1 MKSETFHPTLPKFYD
16 VHGNQVVAQNRSIVL
31 KNCIE
36 TEYGLVW
43 KTSEGTF
50 TFDIDVG
57 DDIKAILE
65 NHNPTKRQVL
75 RTIMPIFDPV
85 TFVAYFVVNGEI
97 LMQNIPEYSYDHRQ
111 RWSQM
116 CV

>member
-1 MKSETFHPTLPKFYD
+1 M
-16 VHGNQVVAQNRSIVL
+16 
-31 KNCIE
+31 
-36 TEYGLVW
+36 W

-57 DDIKAILE
+57 DDIKTILE

-85 TFVAYFVVNGEI
+85 TFVAYFVVNGKI
-97 LMQNIPEYSYDHRQ
+97 LMQNIWRSSIDWDEKIPEYSYDHRQ